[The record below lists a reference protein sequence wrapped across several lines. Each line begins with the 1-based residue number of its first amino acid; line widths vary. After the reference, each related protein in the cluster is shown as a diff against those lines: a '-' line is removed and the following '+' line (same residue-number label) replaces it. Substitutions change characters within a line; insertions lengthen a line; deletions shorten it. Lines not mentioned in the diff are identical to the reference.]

1 MLQMRKIIV
10 GRKGKPSCCQ
20 LKTAQEWSEFHF
32 IVVTVCE
39 RGSSGPWPRLSM
51 ATGGTSAGPDVQVI
65 KQSIAYR
72 AKYRKD
78 QGPTPCIKV
87 FSPGLAVPHPRNR
100 GGDPAV
106 SMRTRE
112 LGNFIAREG
121 NDPMEA
127 ASSAVAVEGRAGADC
142 GTFQI
147 NFEGQVAKKD
157 PDMAAKVNGITA
169 VIGTLS
175 HGHWNCLARNITAGK
190 KAARATRAVVTA
202 KGAAIARSN
211 LFWTNRAT
219 TASTF

>member
-1 MLQMRKIIV
+1 M
-10 GRKGKPSCCQ
+10 
-20 LKTAQEWSEFHF
+20 
-32 IVVTVCE
+32 
-39 RGSSGPWPRLSM
+39 SM
-51 ATGGTSAGPDVQVI
+51 ATDKPDAQAIQLI
-65 KQSIAYR
+65 KQSIALR
-72 AKYRKD
+72 AKYRKG
-78 QGPTPCIKV
+78 QGPTPCIKM
-87 FSPGLAVPHPRNR
+87 FSPALAVPHPRNR
-100 GGDPAV
+100 GGDPVV

-127 ASSAVAVEGRAGADC
+127 ASSAVAVEGHAGKTAADW
-142 GTFQI
+142 GDFQI
-147 NFEGQVAKKD
+147 HFEGQVAKKD
-157 PDMAAKVNGITA
+157 HAMAARVNGISA

-202 KGAAIARSN
+202 KGAAAIARSN

>member
-1 MLQMRKIIV
+1 
-10 GRKGKPSCCQ
+10 
-20 LKTAQEWSEFHF
+20 
-32 IVVTVCE
+32 
-39 RGSSGPWPRLSM
+39 M
-51 ATGGTSAGPDVQVI
+51 ATGGPDAQAIQLI
-65 KQSIAYR
+65 KQSIALR
-72 AKYRKD
+72 AKYRKG
-78 QGPTPCIKV
+78 QGPAPCIKLL
-87 FSPGLAVPHPRNR
+87 SPALAVPHHKNR
-100 GGDPAV
+100 GGDPVV

-121 NDPMEA
+121 HDPMEA
-127 ASSAVAVEGRAGADC
+127 ASSAVAVEGHAGKTHADW

-147 NFEGQVAKKD
+147 HFEGQVAKKD

>member
-1 MLQMRKIIV
+1 M
-10 GRKGKPSCCQ
+10 
-20 LKTAQEWSEFHF
+20 AQEWSEFHF

-51 ATGGTSAGPDVQVI
+51 ATGGPDVQVIQVI

-72 AKYRKD
+72 AKYRKG
-78 QGPTPCIKV
+78 QGPTPCIKM
-87 FSPGLAVPHPRNR
+87 FSPALAVPHPRNR
-100 GGDPAV
+100 GGDPVV

-127 ASSAVAVEGRAGADC
+127 ASSAVAVEACAGAGC

-147 NFEGQVAKKD
+147 KFEGQVAKKD
-157 PDMAAKVNGITA
+157 PDMAAKINGITA

-190 KAARATRAVVTA
+190 KGCACDKSR
-202 KGAAIARSN
+202 GDGEGGCD
-211 LFWTNRAT
+211 
-219 TASTF
+219 

>member
-1 MLQMRKIIV
+1 MQVI
-10 GRKGKPSCCQ
+10 
-20 LKTAQEWSEFHF
+20 
-32 IVVTVCE
+32 
-39 RGSSGPWPRLSM
+39 
-51 ATGGTSAGPDVQVI
+51 QVI

-72 AKYRKD
+72 AKYRKG
-78 QGPTPCIKV
+78 QGPTPCIKM
-87 FSPGLAVPHPRNR
+87 FSPALAVPHPRNR
-100 GGDPAV
+100 GGDPVV

-127 ASSAVAVEGRAGADC
+127 ASSAVAVEMHAGKTNAD
-142 GTFQI
+142 GDFQI
-147 NFEGQVAKKD
+147 HFEEQVAEKD
-157 PDMAAKVNGITA
+157 HAMAARVNGICA

-175 HGHWNCLARNITAGK
+175 HSHWNCLARNITAGK

-202 KGAAIARSN
+202 KGAAAIARSN